1 MKKCK
6 FIQVTDLYE
15 KLATFFLLYLIN
27 PWKLYA
33 NQILRYKNHCT
44 RTHRIDGDYTLLYQN
59 ITCEYEMFLS
69 KLGHYTFECVG
80 SKSSIQNILPLER
93 SSWWRHQMETFS
105 ALLAIFKGNSPVT
118 SEFPH
123 KGQWRGALMFSFI
136 FVWKKVWVNNRDAGD
151 LKHHHTDYDVTLMC
165 QNSSGNNYWNAFE
178 TLYSII
184 WEQALL
190 NTNES

>member
-1 MKKCK
+1 MLSTNNPQCIYFVTEMCTHVHISVTKCC
-6 FIQVTDLYE
+6 I
-15 KLATFFLLYLIN
+15 
-27 PWKLYA
+27 
-33 NQILRYKNHCT
+33 NHCT

-136 FVWKKVWVNNRDAGD
+136 FVWKK
-151 LKHHHTDYDVTLMC
+151 K
-165 QNSSGNNYWNAFE
+165 FE
-178 TLYSII
+178 LTIETPVI
-184 WEQALL
+184 WD
-190 NTNES
+190 TITPIMTSH